1 MPLLE
6 LHQHF
11 SHHAQATI
19 TSHTYT
25 VMHQRVAASHSFL
38 ACHWLSLTVACS
50 QPLILGMLLALP
62 HSCPFAE
69 ATTKHQG
76 FTLHWWSWGVQPLSL
91 CTGDEP
97 RWAAQQFFFDFL
109 ALLFPFCL
117 QFATRYPNK
126 MGGGL

>member
-25 VMHQRVAASHSFL
+25 VMHRRVAASHSFL
-38 ACHWLSLTVACS
+38 ACCWLSLTVAASHSFWACGLLS
-50 QPLILGMLLALP
+50 LIVAHLQKQQQSTNASLSIG
-62 HSCPFAE
+62 
-69 ATTKHQG
+69 G
-76 FTLHWWSWGVQPLSL
+76 VGGVQPLSW
-91 CTGDEP
+91 CAGDEP

-109 ALLFPFCL
+109 ALSFPFCL